1 MIIDIGTIKRKTNFV
16 YTDGIGGE
24 EMCDLK
30 EQFSLYV
37 FLVHAKRAS
46 THNQQ
51 SEYERRNTEFQ
62 NSSRQLLIKQ
72 KWNKI

>member
-37 FLVHAKRAS
+37 FLVHTHKRAS

-51 SEYERRNTEFQ
+51 SEYERRNHRILKFLQTII
-62 NSSRQLLIKQ
+62 N
-72 KWNKI
+72 